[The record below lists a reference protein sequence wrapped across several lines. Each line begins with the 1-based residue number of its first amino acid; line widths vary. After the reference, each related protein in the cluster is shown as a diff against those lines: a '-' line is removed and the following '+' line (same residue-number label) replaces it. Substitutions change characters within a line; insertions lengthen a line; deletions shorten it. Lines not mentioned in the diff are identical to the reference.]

1 MTATPKSRLLLLILS
16 SVYAS
21 ACTTLAP
28 TAKDIVVTRDAAAVA
43 NCKAVGNVASVP
55 PYVLPGDDL
64 KQLKNQAVG
73 LGGNIVLLTGPRLVS
88 TQGVAY
94 SCPHER

>member
-1 MTATPKSRLLLLILS
+1 MTATAKIRLLLFILS
-16 SVYAS
+16 SVFAS

-28 TAKDIVVTRDAAAVA
+28 TAKDVPTTRDATAVA
-43 NCKAVGNVASVP
+43 KCKAVGNVASVP

-88 TQGVAY
+88 TQGIAY
-94 SCPHER
+94 SCPPQK

>member
-1 MTATPKSRLLLLILS
+1 MKRLFLLSPLALC
-16 SVYAS
+16 

-28 TAKDIVVTRDAAAVA
+28 GTAEVFVTRDPAAVQA
-43 NCKAVGNVASVP
+43 CQAAGNVASVP

-64 KQLKNQAVG
+64 KQVRNQAVG
-73 LGGNIVLLTGPRLVS
+73 LQADTVLLTGPRLVS

-94 SCPHER
+94 RCKRG